1 MIRMNYKKIAEEL
14 FEIILLS
21 TGITEDIQMFNYLC
35 DRYPELMA
43 DYVAKIEKE
52 VEGVEL
58 PQLTEEEERQQY
70 EKLMKKIEEL
80 ENGNGILKFQ

>member
-1 MIRMNYKKIAEEL
+1 MTDYKQIAEEL
-14 FEIILLS
+14 FEILVMQ
-21 TGITEDIQMFNYLC
+21 TGLCEDVRAFNALC
-35 DRYPELMA
+35 DRYPQLIA

-58 PQLTEEEERQQY
+58 PQLTEEERQQY

-80 ENGNGILKFQ
+80 KK

>member
-80 ENGNGILKFQ
+80 ENGNGILKFR

>member
-1 MIRMNYKKIAEEL
+1 MTDYKQIAEEL
-14 FEIILLS
+14 FEILVMQVGLC
-21 TGITEDIQMFNYLC
+21 EDVRAFSALC

-52 VEGVEL
+52 VDGVEL
-58 PQLTEEEERQQY
+58 PPLTEEEERQQY

-80 ENGNGILKFQ
+80 EKW

>member
-1 MIRMNYKKIAEEL
+1 MTDYKQIAEEL
-14 FEIILLS
+14 FEILVMQAGLC
-21 TGITEDIQMFNYLC
+21 EDVRAFNALC